1 MELMTDELLNQ
12 KQLMALRDILSF
24 YKEFQEELYDY
35 PEPDTL
41 FTSTQLELF
50 EMFDIVWFYG
60 IWLRPIFS

>member
-1 MELMTDELLNQ
+1 MTDELLNQ

-50 EMFDIVWFYG
+50 EMFDIV
-60 IWLRPIFS
+60 